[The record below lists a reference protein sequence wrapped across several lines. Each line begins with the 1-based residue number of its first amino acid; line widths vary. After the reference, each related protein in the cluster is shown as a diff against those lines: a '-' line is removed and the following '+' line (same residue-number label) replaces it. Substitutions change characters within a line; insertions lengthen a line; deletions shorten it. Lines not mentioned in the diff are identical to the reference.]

1 LYWIRLDLVRGKE
14 ELYNENMLKKI
25 WRVFLEVVQSITF
38 ALSIFVLIY
47 LFLFRPHQVNG
58 MSMFPNF
65 NNRDFILSEK
75 VSYRFHEPRRGDVIV
90 FKAPPSEVCAAIECE
105 YIKRIVGL
113 PGETVELRDNHI
125 YINGQ
130 RLKEDYLPSGTRT
143 REGNFLSEGKLVAI
157 PDHYY
162 LVLGDNR
169 SGSRDGRDFGLISR
183 EAIVGRAWVRYW
195 PLDTIGLVSHFSFAG
210 SEAR

>member
-1 LYWIRLDLVRGKE
+1 
-14 ELYNENMLKKI
+14 MLKKI
-25 WRVFLEVVQSITF
+25 WRVFLDVIQSITF

-65 NNRDFILSEK
+65 HNRDFILSEK
-75 VSYRFHEPRRGDVIV
+75 VTYRFHEPQRGDVVI

-113 PGETVELRDNHI
+113 PGETVELNDSAI
-125 YINGQ
+125 YINNQ
-130 RLKEDYLPSGTRT
+130 RLEEDYLPLDTLT
-143 REGNFLSEGKLVAI
+143 REGSFLFEGKPTTI
-157 PDHYY
+157 PDRYY

-183 EAIVGRAWVRYW
+183 EAIVGRAWIRYW
-195 PLDTIGLVSHFSFAG
+195 PLDTIGLVSHFSFVG
-210 SEAR
+210 LEAR

>member
-1 LYWIRLDLVRGKE
+1 
-14 ELYNENMLKKI
+14 MLKKI
-25 WRVFLEVVQSITF
+25 WRVFLDVVQSITF

-75 VSYRFHEPRRGDVIV
+75 VTYRLREPRRGDVVI

-113 PGETVELRDNHI
+113 PGETVKLQDNYI
-125 YINGQ
+125 YINNQ
-130 RLKEDYLPSGTRT
+130 RLEEDYLPLTTRT
-143 REGNFLSEGKLVAI
+143 REGSFLSEGKPMVI

-169 SGSRDGRDFGLISR
+169 SGSRDGRDFGLISK
-183 EAIVGRAWVRYW
+183 EAIVGRAWIRYW
-195 PLDTIGLVSHFSFAG
+195 PLDTVGLVS
-210 SEAR
+210 RW

>member
-1 LYWIRLDLVRGKE
+1 
-14 ELYNENMLKKI
+14 MLKKI
-25 WRVFLEVVQSITF
+25 WRVFLEVIQSITF

-47 LFLFRPHQVNG
+47 LFLFRPHQVSG

-75 VSYRFHEPRRGDVIV
+75 VTYRFREPQRGDVII

-113 PGETVELRDNHI
+113 PGETVELRGNYI

-130 RLKEDYLPSGTRT
+130 RLEEDYLPLNTIT
-143 REGNFLSEGKLVAI
+143 REGSFLSEGKPTPI
-157 PDHYY
+157 SDHYY

-169 SGSRDGRDFGLISR
+169 SGSRDGRDFGLINK
-183 EAIVGRAWVRYW
+183 EAIIGRAWIRYW
-195 PLDTIGLVSHFSFAG
+195 PPDSVGLASQ
-210 SEAR
+210 

>member
-1 LYWIRLDLVRGKE
+1 
-14 ELYNENMLKKI
+14 MLKKI
-25 WRVFLEVVQSITF
+25 WRVFLDVIQNITL

-75 VSYRFHEPRRGDVIV
+75 VTYRFREPRRGDVVI
-90 FKAPPSEVCAAIECE
+90 FKAPPTEVCAAIECE

-113 PGETVELRDNHI
+113 PGETVELRGSYV

-130 RLKEDYLPSGTRT
+130 RLGEDYLPLNTRT
-143 REGNFLSEGKLVAI
+143 QEGSFLSEGKPTII

-162 LVLGDNR
+162 LFLGDNR
-169 SGSRDGRDFGLISR
+169 SGSRDGRDFGLISK
-183 EAIVGRAWVRYW
+183 EAIVGRAWIRYW
-195 PLDTIGLVSHFSFAG
+195 PLETMGLVS
-210 SEAR
+210 